1 MFKIKMAGIY
11 KIEHISG
18 YYYIGMSVDI
28 FSRWSSHYT
37 SIKMKTH
44 SSTAFMELW
53 NSTNPPEWSF
63 SILENISITKHKEE
77 TGLKGK
83 SFENSFRKLLLNK
96 EKEYMKLYSINFSL
110 NKSNK
115 HFS

>member
-1 MFKIKMAGIY
+1 MAGIY

-37 SIKMKTH
+37 SIKMLTH
-44 SSTAFMELW
+44 SSTSFMDLW
-53 NSTNPPEWSF
+53 NSTKIVDWNF
-63 SILENISITKHKEE
+63 SIIEQVSLTKHKRD
-77 TGLKGK
+77 TSLKGK
-83 SFENSFRKLLLNK
+83 SLENSFRKLLLDK
-96 EKEYMKLYSINFSL
+96 EKEQMKLYSINFSL